1 MYLGITEIK
10 SIVCIVGCLGGRSSE
25 IVTTEHVMST
35 SEQDSILCIGNKY
48 FVITLHTVTVLERKI
63 QLSIVAQASKYMAG
77 YFLVCIH
84 TRKYPACTYYAH
96 ISNTIDTK

>member
-1 MYLGITEIK
+1 MYLGSTELK

-25 IVTTEHVMST
+25 IMTTEHVMST

-63 QLSIVAQASKYMAG
+63 QLSIVEYCFPGK
-77 YFLVCIH
+77 
-84 TRKYPACTYYAH
+84 
-96 ISNTIDTK
+96 